1 LNRLAGPPI
10 GREHHEVTMGK
21 RSTAAQ
27 SEYVTLVP
35 GFEMD
40 DLVSTLVVDF
50 HGAPEGAQE
59 ASL

>member
-1 LNRLAGPPI
+1 
-10 GREHHEVTMGK
+10 MGK